1 MALILTLLLA
11 MMVAGIAVGMI
22 LMTGNGTLISKF
34 HATEVVMEAAADGG
48 IEQARDTL
56 NGTLGIVPP
65 TGGFDTLELNAPV
78 RDASGKLVP
87 GFTRSVYAGRSG
99 NISGQFG
106 SYASVISVIQN
117 PRGAVVVRRG
127 ELAQESFA
135 KFARFDNLTN
145 SSIRF
150 ASGIQ
155 VWGPLHTNQTLYVDN
170 GGGAPTFHGP
180 VTTAATISVA
190 SEGIF
195 EKGYKENVAAIPM
208 PTPAALATLS
218 AYATAGGTWL
228 TGGAVG
234 NTVFNPNT
242 RIEFVPVD
250 INLDGDFSDEN
261 EGFFRVFRATGTT
274 VQHLAYVSG
283 RRWPTVPGG
292 TTASYDPNMVS
303 ANCGGVW
310 TAAEGALGAD
320 VGRWR
325 TAEFVYATRG
335 GPTGSA
341 ANKRSAAQAVLG
353 ALSRRCYLG
362 GDLRLY
368 PGYYTTPAPASFF
381 QVSDAYGAW
390 QPWPGWAGGA
400 NASVAGGRLQDGR
413 TVGNAMATHL
423 WPATRDFN
431 LNFKGVI
438 YVDGSVAISGQLR
451 GRVTVAATGNIM
463 LADDLTYVTPP
474 GSDPDCEADILGM
487 LTPQFFMLEDNSVN
501 APFRVNN
508 AYVTNYDESADE
520 SLQGAVLTLQSIQ
533 SEDVSGGS
541 TNSHLCVGVPIGRGC
556 FLMLGSAIQQ
566 INGSRM
572 SGNAGWNP
580 QWSYDR
586 CMAIAPPPY
595 FPTTGRYYMNRHYEI
610 DPVGFDPAAWFTENQ
625 SGI

>member
-78 RDASGKLVP
+78 RDASGNLVP

-283 RRWPTVPGG
+283 RRWPTVPVG

-423 WPATRDFN
+423 WPATREFN

-463 LADDLTYVTPP
+463 LADDLT
-474 GSDPDCEADILGM
+474 
-487 LTPQFFMLEDNSVN
+487 
-501 APFRVNN
+501 
-508 AYVTNYDESADE
+508 
-520 SLQGAVLTLQSIQ
+520 
-533 SEDVSGGS
+533 
-541 TNSHLCVGVPIGRGC
+541 
-556 FLMLGSAIQQ
+556 
-566 INGSRM
+566 
-572 SGNAGWNP
+572 
-580 QWSYDR
+580 
-586 CMAIAPPPY
+586 
-595 FPTTGRYYMNRHYEI
+595 
-610 DPVGFDPAAWFTENQ
+610 
-625 SGI
+625 